1 MSFSRPLPSM
11 GWNVPRALLGII
23 LSAEGVFP
31 SGFSF
36 LVIGSHQ
43 ASKLCL
49 VGSPDWN
56 SHPCLCGLPLPLQ
69 ASCSHRFSPSLLQMS
84 RVWNSSHPL
93 SFIQVRLL
101 SFGLRSWMT
110 TLPVEAKMTSHGV
123 RGPSWTEADC
133 RGVLL
138 LAWDAHSSADT
149 HMPLCPWLVFVPSE
163 SFLGPIGLV
172 DTFLL
177 AQWISGRYMNFP
189 KRLRGLSPLCC
200 FSNVSGQFLH
210 SIAKNWHPVRQ
221 GPCFAGV

>member
-1 MSFSRPLPSM
+1 MSLEQPCSVGAMNKVLHLFYSVTVMVLSKCPFQDLYPRWAGMCLEPSWELFWW
-11 GWNVPRALLGII
+11 GG
-23 LSAEGVFP
+23 GFP

-69 ASCSHRFSPSLLQMS
+69 ASCSHRFPPSLLQMS

-93 SFIQVRLL
+93 SFIQARLL
-101 SFGLRSWMT
+101 SFGLKSWMT

-133 RGVLL
+133 WGVPFVSMSCTQLCRHSHAFVS
-138 LAWDAHSSADT
+138 LACLCAIRVLPGAHWFGRHVS
-149 HMPLCPWLVFVPSE
+149 PSTM
-163 SFLGPIGLV
+163 
-172 DTFLL
+172 D
-177 AQWISGRYMNFP
+177 
-189 KRLRGLSPLCC
+189 
-200 FSNVSGQFLH
+200 
-210 SIAKNWHPVRQ
+210 
-221 GPCFAGV
+221 

>member
-11 GWNVPRALLGII
+11 GWNVPRSLLGII

-43 ASKLCL
+43 ASKPCL

-69 ASCSHRFSPSLLQMS
+69 TSCSHRFPPSLLQMS
-84 RVWNSSHPL
+84 PVWNSSHPL

-101 SFGLRSWMT
+101 SFGLKSWMT

-133 RGVLL
+133 RGVPFVSMSCTRLCRHSHACVS
-138 LAWDAHSSADT
+138 LACLCAIRVLPRAHWFGR
-149 HMPLCPWLVFVPSE
+149 HV
-163 SFLGPIGLV
+163 
-172 DTFLL
+172 LL
-177 AQWISGRYMNFP
+177 AQWISGR
-189 KRLRGLSPLCC
+189 
-200 FSNVSGQFLH
+200 
-210 SIAKNWHPVRQ
+210 
-221 GPCFAGV
+221 